1 MELNQN
7 PKVQKIINWR
17 ESLAL
22 LPDSHFFEIIRMYLG
37 EVKTPFNKQK
47 LIEELGAFI
56 RKPSTRKTII
66 SLLSETDLQLICAVK
81 FIPNATEEKLASF
94 FGNQF
99 KFSELYNRLLNLEER
114 LIIYRHKDR
123 ISGKM
128 IISLNPH
135 LEDDFAPF
143 AKKSVLLKA
152 PEIEKANFDSPSSL
166 SPELIASFVA
176 FIEKN
181 PELCKSDGTFKKRT
195 ETEIASL
202 FPGKTEMLFNLTK
215 AFVNLSLLREN
226 SGGYE
231 IDRNRFLS
239 FARLDPRLQYA
250 YLAVSAHG
258 RFSRLELV
266 RQARLLIDTA
276 YSIPKSGFS
285 RSVLLRL
292 AYLIS
297 EDQNDA
303 PGISS
308 SLGRTSRFSQILN
321 RAKNQNQDSRSS
333 EAEQKSSND
342 DLSSVLDRL
351 VDVAEMFGI
360 LSIKGI
366 DTTGENIF
374 ACGPVLENS
383 HHDGFFSEN
392 SDVPKVLSIDAGFNV
407 TLMPGLSLERL
418 LPLMDFMELVQF
430 DTAAVF
436 EITRKSAMH
445 GFDAGLTSQ
454 KIISL
459 LEKYSPYEI
468 PQNLKVSLEDWSNS
482 YSSAAIFKGY
492 ILQVSE
498 KNAAV
503 TEKNPAIAPFIS
515 AKLAPGIYL
524 LSVESDEEAA
534 ALVQKSGLDFI
545 GKIKTAEKNV
555 QSVSFPEFP
564 VHENLSLEEPDYQNN
579 YDEISK
585 KSETCRVENL
595 TPVKNPENFPAN
607 EEERKKHFY
616 EMRSALEKM
625 QTEAP
630 MSPEQ
635 KEGLLQRIEHKI
647 ILTPEQLRPASVKFE
662 RIEAGGMDYSGK
674 LHIIEGSI
682 SNNSMVEMH
691 FDSGIIVGIPVSVT
705 KTENDANVLLEVMP
719 DHSQKILSVAQAK
732 FVKRIRGSVLEKQ
745 S

>member
-22 LPDSHFFEIIRMYLG
+22 LPDSHFFEIVRMYLG

-47 LIEELGAFI
+47 LIEDLGAFI
-56 RKPSTRKTII
+56 RKPGTRKTIV

-114 LIIYRHKDR
+114 LIIYRHKDK

-128 IISLNPH
+128 IVSLNPH

-152 PEIEKANFDSPSSL
+152 PETERTNFDSPSSL
-166 SPELIASFVA
+166 SPELVASFVA

-195 ETEIASL
+195 ETEIAAL
-202 FPGKTEMLFNLTK
+202 FPGKTEMLFYLTK
-215 AFVNLSLLREN
+215 AFVNLSLLREI

-231 IDRNRFLS
+231 IDRNRFLG
-239 FARLDPRLQYA
+239 FARLDSRLQYA

-276 YSIPKSGFS
+276 YSVPKSGFS

-303 PGISS
+303 SGISS
-308 SLGRTSRFSQILN
+308 PLGQASRFSQILN
-321 RAKNQNQDSRSS
+321 RAKNQGQNPERSDS
-333 EAEQKSSND
+333 ALKSGND

-366 DTTGENIF
+366 DTAGEKIF
-374 ACGPVLENS
+374 ACGPVLENLR
-383 HHDGFFSEN
+383 DDDYFSED
-392 SDVPKVLSIDAGFNV
+392 SDVPKVLSVDAGFNV
-407 TLMPGLSLERL
+407 TLMPGLSLAQL

-445 GFDAGLTSQ
+445 GFDFGLTSQ
-454 KIISL
+454 KIVSL

-492 ILQVSE
+492 VLQVSE

-503 TEKNPAIAPFIS
+503 TEKNPAVAPFIS

-555 QSVSFPEFP
+555 QSISFPEFP
-564 VHENLSLEEPDYQNN
+564 VHKNSSFEESDYQDDYGGRGGGN
-579 YDEISK
+579 EISG
-585 KSETCRVENL
+585 KSENYAQT
-595 TPVKNPENFPAN
+595 ENFPAN

-625 QTEAP
+625 QSETP
-630 MSPEQ
+630 MSAEQ

-647 ILTPEQLRPASVKFE
+647 ILTPGQLRPASVKFE

-719 DHSQKILSVAQAK
+719 EHSRKILSVAKAK
-732 FVKRIRGSVLEKQ
+732 FVKRVRGSVLEKQ
-745 S
+745 